1 MGLSLH
7 MVILSEDG
15 NAVEVEGFDP
25 YLTNISIKNIIS
37 NNHQYLTKTGLYPFD
52 FRAFGSFAQGEH
64 LL

>member
-1 MGLSLH
+1 

-15 NAVEVEGFDP
+15 NAVEVEGSDP

-52 FRAFGSFAQGEH
+52 SEINFLAQGDH
-64 LL
+64 LP